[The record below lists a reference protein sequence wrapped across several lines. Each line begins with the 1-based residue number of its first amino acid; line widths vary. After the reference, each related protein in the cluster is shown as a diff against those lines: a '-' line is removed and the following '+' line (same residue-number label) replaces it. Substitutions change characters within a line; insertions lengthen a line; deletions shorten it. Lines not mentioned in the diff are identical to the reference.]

1 MTPEHFRDDLPALLL
16 GELPPGEVAKLR
28 GHLHICDPCRADL
41 DAITL
46 ASSALRDA
54 AALPIPDATELPD
67 LDQSSLTAEPAETP
81 PPAPVAP
88 GRPSRTDRR
97 RLGIAAVVILVV
109 ALLGGYASFSMSAR
123 DTPAE
128 QEVQLTAVGDLPAR
142 GDLKIQGPME
152 RRVISLVSAGL
163 PDPGPDEFYQVWLMR
178 PDGGNPVALG
188 VLSSDN
194 TGIWS
199 VPEAMAARYAGQSFD
214 VSVERADGD
223 PAHSGRSVLRGTLPA

>member
-1 MTPEHFRDDLPALLL
+1 MTPEHPRDELPALLL
-16 GELPPGEVAKLR
+16 GELPSGEVAELR
-28 GHLHICDPCRADL
+28 GHLHTCDRCRADL

-54 AALPIPDATELPD
+54 ATLPIPDATELPD
-67 LDQSSLTAEPAETP
+67 LDPSSLTAEPAP
-81 PPAPVAP
+81 RPAPVAP
-88 GRPSRTDRR
+88 ARPSRSDRR
-97 RLGIAAVVILVV
+97 KLGIAAAVILVV
-109 ALLGGYASFSMSAR
+109 ALVGGYASFSLSAR

-128 QEVQLTAVGDLPAR
+128 QEVQLTAVGDVPAR

-163 PDPGPDEFYQVWLMR
+163 PEPGAGEFYQVWLMR

-199 VPEAMAARYAGQSFD
+199 LPEAMAASYAGQAFD
-214 VSVERADGD
+214 VSLEREDGN
-223 PAHSGRSVLRGTLPA
+223 PAHSGRSVLRGTLPV